1 MSFWEELRAYKD
13 FDFDGFLRRTSPE
26 DVRRVLGGES
36 RAPLDFLA
44 LLAPAAAGCLEEMA
58 RRAQDITRRNFG
70 NVILLY
76 TPLYLANHCVN
87 HCRYCSF
94 NAGHRIERRRLS
106 MDEIREEA
114 EAIAGLGFQDLLV
127 LTGESRS
134 VTPISYLE
142 EALGVLKDYFPA
154 LGLEIYPLTTDEY
167 RRLIEAGADYLTI
180 YQEVYNPQVYAYMH
194 PRGPKR
200 DYFFRLDAPERA
212 AASGMRGVTIGALLG
227 LDDWRRE
234 TFFTGLHAAYLQRKF
249 PQVEV
254 GVSVPRVRPNVGGF
268 IPPVSVDDRELTQII
283 LALRFFLPRAGIS
296 VSTRERPWLRDHLL
310 RLGVTRISAAS
321 VTAVGGHAR
330 PEEGTEQFQPAD
342 NRTVEEIKAAIIA
355 CGYQPVFKDWHR
367 LW

>member
-1 MSFWEELRAYKD
+1 MSFWQELQAYED
-13 FDFDGFLRRTSPE
+13 FDFDGFWRRTGPE
-26 DVRRVLGGES
+26 DVRRVLAGENW
-36 RAPLDFLA
+36 RPMDFLT
-44 LLAPAAAGCLEEMA
+44 LLAPAAAGYLEEMA
-58 RRAQDITRRNFG
+58 RFAQDITRRNFG

-106 MDEIREEA
+106 MAEIKVEA
-114 EAIAGLGFQDLLV
+114 EVIAGLGFQDLLV

-142 EALGVLKDYFPA
+142 EALGVLKGYFPA
-154 LGLEIYPLTTDEY
+154 LGLEIYPLTTEEY
-167 RRLIEAGADYLTI
+167 RQLIKAGADYLTI
-180 YQEVYNPQVYAYMH
+180 YQEVYNRKVYAYMH

-200 DYFFRLDAPERA
+200 DYLFRLDAPERA
-212 AASGMRGVTIGALLG
+212 ATAGMRGMTIGALLG

-234 TFFTGLHAAYLQRKF
+234 AFYTGLHAVYLQRKF

-254 GVSVPRVRPNVGGF
+254 GISVPRVRPNVGGF
-268 IPPVSVDDRELTQII
+268 IPPVSVNDRELTQII
-283 LALRFFLPRAGIS
+283 LALRLFLPRAGIS

-330 PEEGTEQFQPAD
+330 PGNGTEQFQPAD
-342 NRTVEEIKAAIIA
+342 SRTVNEIKAAITA
-355 CGYQPVFKDWHR
+355 CGYQPVYKDWHR